1 MAYPVKR
8 DEVKELRD
16 RIKLHPTGA
25 YLFWGEEEYLK
36 FYCLDEL
43 RRVVRDEGMEEFN
56 RTVIDFQRDGTMKDI
71 EDAVDSLPVM
81 AEHKIVEVWGMDI
94 TSLKKEDEK
103 RLVDAVKAVGKETI
117 FVIIARLGELDLS
130 TKKMREKKIIKDLST
145 AMTVTEFARQSE
157 NKLTSWTD
165 KIFRSAE
172 VRISDFNIVKMIKLC
187 DYSMMRLKSESEK
200 LIAYCKRS
208 SLDSVPNEIV
218 ELFVKPSGENAVY
231 EFTDAVMR
239 RAKKEACTLLEKLRQ
254 QNVEPVVI
262 VSSLAKTFNALSL
275 AKSARGKLTDSEFAA
290 VTGFFPWQLKNYVS
304 AAQNWENASLA
315 RAIELTLICDREL
328 KSIGVPPFTLVSDLV
343 VSAL

>member
-43 RRVVRDEGMEEFN
+43 RRVVCDEGMEEFN
-56 RTVIDFQRDGTMKDI
+56 RTVIDFQRDGTVKDI

-81 AEHKIVEVWGMDI
+81 SEHKIVEVWGMDI
-94 TSLKKEDEK
+94 TSLKKDDEK

-117 FVIIARLGELDLS
+117 FVIIARLDELDIS
-130 TKKMREKKIIKDLST
+130 TKKMREKKIIKGLSSC
-145 AMTVTEFARQSE
+145 MTVTEFARQSE
-157 NKLTSWTD
+157 GKLTSWTD
-165 KIFRSAE
+165 KIFRNAE

-187 DYSMMRLKSESEK
+187 DYGMMRLKSESEK
-200 LIAYCKRS
+200 LIAYCKRN
-208 SLDSVPNEIV
+208 SLDSVPNELV
-218 ELFVKPSGENAVY
+218 ELLVKPSGENAVY

-239 RAKKEACTLLEKLRQ
+239 RSKKEACTLLEKLKQ
-254 QNVEPVVI
+254 QNVEPVII
-262 VSSLAKTFNALSL
+262 VSSLAKTFSALSL
-275 AKSARGKLTDSEFAA
+275 VKSARGKLTESEFAA
-290 VTGFFPWQLKNYVS
+290 VTGFFPWQFRSYASVVG
-304 AAQNWENASLA
+304 NWETLSLA
-315 RAIELTLICDREL
+315 KAIELTLICDREL
-328 KSIGVPPFTLVSDLV
+328 KSIGAPPFALVSDLV